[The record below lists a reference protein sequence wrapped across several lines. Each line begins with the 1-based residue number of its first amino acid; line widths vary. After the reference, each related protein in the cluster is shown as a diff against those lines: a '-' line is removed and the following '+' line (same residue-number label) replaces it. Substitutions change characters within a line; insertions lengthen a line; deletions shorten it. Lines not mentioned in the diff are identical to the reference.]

1 MAPPP
6 RKSGSMLIPVIAIIG
21 VILILAIVGT
31 GLLIVASGNKGNSG
45 ASNTPVATASLT
57 IATPSG
63 TPVGTPVKTAKP
75 SPTPAGKNTI
85 VLAPTSWSCSAAAK
99 SIIVTIRLASTFAGS
114 DVLYPELDGKAG
126 TGSAISEN
134 FTKQSDGTWKET
146 ETLTTSDF
154 CGSSAIGTHT
164 IGLQDADGV
173 IIAETSFTM
182 NA

>member
-6 RKSGSMLIPVIAIIG
+6 RKSGGMLVPVIAIIG
-21 VILILAIVGT
+21 VILVLAIVAT

-45 ASNTPVATASLT
+45 SSNTPVATASST

-63 TPVGTPVKTAKP
+63 TPVKTANP
-75 SPTPAGKNTI
+75 SPTPGGKNTI
-85 VLAPTSWSCSAAAK
+85 VLTPTSWSCSAAAK
-99 SIIVTIRLASTFAGS
+99 SISVTIRLASTFAAS
-114 DVLYPELDGKAG
+114 DMLYPELDGTAG
-126 TGSAISEN
+126 TGAAVSAN

-154 CGSSAIGTHT
+154 CGSYAIGTHA

-173 IIAETSFTM
+173 IITETSFTM